1 LGAGGRISKIQALA
15 LASTNLEKLLGCDSG
30 VALGSLDLVATQGG
44 DLLSFESK
52 VVGVI
57 SPRRGSVD
65 LF

>member
-1 LGAGGRISKIQALA
+1 MTQALA
-15 LASTNLEKLLGCDSG
+15 LASTNLEKLLGNDAG
-30 VALGSLDLVATQGG
+30 AALGASDLVVTQGG